1 MFAALIGARS
11 LGIPEKWATA
21 LMGSLLTFGGVLYAF
36 RTHLKR
42 WSFWL
47 SFLIAVA
54 AHVAATFVLMSYIFR
69 GVQRISIFLWY
80 PGAFA
85 EAILLLIVVKRIE
98 EKFTGKHEII
108 KL

>member
-1 MFAALIGARS
+1 MGARS
-11 LGIPEKWATA
+11 LRIPEKWATA

-36 RTHLKR
+36 RTHVKR

-54 AHVAATFVLMSYIFR
+54 AHVAATFVLVNYVFR
-69 GVQRISIFLWY
+69 DVQRISILLWY
-80 PGAFA
+80 PGAIA
-85 EAILLLIVVKRIE
+85 EAILFLIVVKRIE

-108 KL
+108 KV